1 MVRYLQL
8 LIHQTSKFMIYYMFY
23 NFKLLL
29 IFGYL
34 LTINIAIA
42 DQQNDNLQ
50 KLYINSDHLV
60 INQAK
65 QQADFT
71 GEVILWF
78 DDMMVKTTNL
88 KIFYKTVDNKKT
100 IDHIIM
106 PAKLTAKKNNGAELL
121 IANSAEYFIEK
132 KELIL
137 LGDVV
142 IQKDDRII
150 KTDKLVY
157 YMQQLNNVDF

>member
-1 MVRYLQL
+1 MAV
-8 LIHQTSKFMIYYMFY
+8 
-23 NFKLLL
+23 
-29 IFGYL
+29 
-34 LTINIAIA
+34 A
-42 DQQNDNLQ
+42 DEQKNNLH
-50 KLYINSDHLV
+50 KLYINSDNLV

-65 QQADFT
+65 KQAEFT

-78 DDMMVKTTNL
+78 DDLMIKTTNL
-88 KIFYKTVDNKKT
+88 EIYYKIVDDKKT
-100 IDHIIM
+100 IDRIIM
-106 PAKLTAKKNNGAELL
+106 SSKLTGKKNNSAELL
-121 IANSAEYFIEK
+121 MANSAEYFVKK

-142 IQKDDRII
+142 IQKDEHII